1 MDEFCSIEKQ
11 LNPKVVEYIKG
22 EILPRYDSNIGG
34 HGRDH
39 IKSVIM
45 RSFEIMNEF
54 HLEVDPNM
62 VYVIAA
68 FHDISYKINPDEHE
82 EYSAREFFQDK
93 KMKEF
98 FTDEQREVMREAII
112 DHRASLEYEARSIY
126 GKLVSSAD
134 REISVSNML
143 NRSFLYQKDKHA
155 SENPSVRQ
163 IIDYSYKKLSSKYG
177 KGGYAKMYY
186 PDQKY
191 KDYLQEMQTLLD
203 NKDLFVEREMKLAKG
218 MNLLQEEGR

>member
-62 VYVIAA
+62 GLC
-68 FHDISYKINPDEHE
+68 HCGIS
-82 EYSAREFFQDK
+82 
-93 KMKEF
+93 
-98 FTDEQREVMREAII
+98 
-112 DHRASLEYEARSIY
+112 
-126 GKLVSSAD
+126 
-134 REISVSNML
+134 
-143 NRSFLYQKDKHA
+143 
-155 SENPSVRQ
+155 
-163 IIDYSYKKLSSKYG
+163 
-177 KGGYAKMYY
+177 
-186 PDQKY
+186 
-191 KDYLQEMQTLLD
+191 
-203 NKDLFVEREMKLAKG
+203 
-218 MNLLQEEGR
+218 